1 MTVTTVLINTFWTH
15 YIIALP
21 NNRCSPTVMTNK
33 SCFWDLLFQSFFR
46 RSTFSSQEK
55 NILVSRNKASA
66 SKRNKTIELPPG
78 NYKNRW
84 GNATPKQL
92 EGAPANPEYNK
103 KQDLICDKTSSVN
116 KDKPIISDVPSSLK
130 DHLFSLQ
137 VFHEEN
143 ESEEMEINDDIADC
157 YREIGSNEENSNYNI
172 EIDNDDKEAEDETI
186 DAEVNLPIVTVNMNE
201 EIHASLNSLSEKL
214 NILYEGFEQLRKE
227 IKQEAAKN
235 SSKLSA
241 ILAILRD
248 KFPANEGIDEVTMDL
263 MPQFPLTSIEQY
275 LEFNETLKNN
285 EAFRKCFDKRIKCI
299 GGDSIQKMVSNILTN
314 CISFDLGHKLSWTGA
329 KNTIAIENST
339 FANII
344 VAAVSF
350 TKGKGPDCTVT
361 SIVKHIKSWLR
372 HAGDKMRYRM
382 KKQQ

>member
-344 VAAVSF
+344 V
-350 TKGKGPDCTVT
+350 GKWYILLHTVRNYLYEL
-361 SIVKHIKSWLR
+361 SNFCKCYFLNK
-372 HAGDKMRYRM
+372 
-382 KKQQ
+382 